1 MIRAPDPQGPFLIP
15 EGRRLKM
22 NDEEIAVKLEGHE
35 HEIGSLKHRMRAQED
50 QAKAIQ
56 SLVVSVEKLALN
68 MENMLEEQRQ
78 QGERL
83 KVLEEEPK
91 KQWSSI
97 KKTIFTSIIS
107 TVAGALAAAL
117 IMAVGPFL

>member
-1 MIRAPDPQGPFLIP
+1 
-15 EGRRLKM
+15 M
-22 NDEEIAVKLEGHE
+22 NDEEVAVKLEGHE
-35 HEIGSLKHRMRAQED
+35 HEIGSLKHRMKVQED

-68 MENMLEEQRQ
+68 MENMLEEQKK

-97 KKTIFTSIIS
+97 KKTIFTSVLS
-107 TVAGALAAAL
+107 TIAGALAAAL
-117 IMAVGPFL
+117 LMAIAPFI

>member
-1 MIRAPDPQGPFLIP
+1 
-15 EGRRLKM
+15 M
-22 NDEEIAVKLEGHE
+22 NDEEVAVKLEGHE
-35 HEIGSLKHRMRAQED
+35 HEIGSLKHRMKVQED

-97 KKTIFTSIIS
+97 KKTIFTSVLS
-107 TVAGALAAAL
+107 TIAGALAAAL
-117 IMAVGPFL
+117 LMAIVPFL